1 MKASLIKISFVSAG
15 GEIILLVKQEQTRI
29 ASNSIGTRGAN
40 GRIYFIAYD
49 VYCIGLHIS
58 LDVLPF

>member
-49 VYCIGLHIS
+49 V
-58 LDVLPF
+58 